1 MLDFRRVLER
11 IYDPNAYAA
20 RLSRLAAML
29 DRSGRPTEIV
39 EGDRRR
45 ERLTLDF
52 VYNTLSRVPEARE
65 AFWEVF
71 KECRKS
77 NPGALLHIMS
87 FMVLYIHLGP
97 FSRFVIREID
107 RRIEALDASVPA
119 VGLAAPASAVAM
131 A

>member
-1 MLDFRRVLER
+1 VLER
-11 IYDPNAYAA
+11 VYDPNAYAA
-20 RLSRLAAML
+20 RLGRLATLL
-29 DRSGRPTEIV
+29 DRSGRPREIA

-52 VYNTLSRVPEARE
+52 VYGTLSRVPEARE

-77 NPGALLHIMS
+77 NPGALVHIMS
-87 FMVLYIHLGP
+87 LMVLYIHLGP
-97 FSRFVIREID
+97 FSRFVIKEID
-107 RRIEALDASVPA
+107 RRIEALEAATLAVARSAS
-119 VGLAAPASAVAM
+119 ASAVAL